1 MKNITMR
8 SVNLRLAPKTSRR
21 ASHMRKVRA
30 TTTPMTSTSL
40 ETFIVL
46 PSSGTVSET
55 PTMKS
60 CIPCQV
66 AYPESTSSIS
76 EATPIRVLR
85 PST

>member
-1 MKNITMR
+1 MTNITMR

-40 ETFIVL
+40 EIDM
-46 PSSGTVSET
+46 PSEGAAEVWET

-60 CIPCQV
+60 RMPCQV
-66 AYPESTSSIS
+66 A
-76 EATPIRVLR
+76 
-85 PST
+85 